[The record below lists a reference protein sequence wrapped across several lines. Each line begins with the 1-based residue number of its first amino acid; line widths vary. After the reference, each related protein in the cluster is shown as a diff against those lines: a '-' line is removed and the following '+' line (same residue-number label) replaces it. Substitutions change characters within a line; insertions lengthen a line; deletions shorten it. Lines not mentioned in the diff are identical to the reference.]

1 MFQDSEIIL
10 REKNFSDFQTNLS
23 PGNAMRFQRQKLPF
37 TCNQRRQTLP
47 VRIAWKRDWS
57 SCVSL
62 RCGSAS
68 RGQNFLSQKIFQLF
82 SKQVF
87 FMFQDSEII
96 LREKILP
103 TFRPILVPVTQ
114 HDSKDR
120 NSPLHVIREGGLSL
134 FGSHGKGIGARV
146 SHCDAGVPVEGHGI
160 PEAQSTGAGGRW
172 GRASWGW
179 TSLGQNPWGR
189 TSWGRTS
196 LGQNPWGKTSWGR
209 RSVGQD
215 VVGQNFVGQDVTGA
229 KSLGQN
235 VVGQEVSGAGR
246 RGAELRGAGRHWGN
260 IPGAVGQ
267 WGRRFWGRK

>member
-10 REKNFSDFQTNLS
+10 REKNFSDFQANLS
-23 PGNAMRFQRQKLPF
+23 PGIVMRFQRQKLPF
-37 TCNQRRQTLP
+37 TCNQRRRTLP
-47 VRIAWKRDWS
+47 VRIAWRGDWS

-62 RCGSAS
+62 RCGSV
-68 RGQNFLSQKIFQLF
+68 SQ
-82 SKQVF
+82 
-87 FMFQDSEII
+87 
-96 LREKILP
+96 
-103 TFRPILVPVTQ
+103 
-114 HDSKDR
+114 
-120 NSPLHVIREGGLSL
+120 
-134 FGSHGKGIGARV
+134 GAWAR
-146 SHCDAGVPVEGHGI
+146 
-160 PEAQSTGAGGRW
+160 STGTGGQW
-172 GRASWGW
+172 GRTSWDW

-196 LGQNPWGKTSWGR
+196 LGHNYNPRGRTSWGR